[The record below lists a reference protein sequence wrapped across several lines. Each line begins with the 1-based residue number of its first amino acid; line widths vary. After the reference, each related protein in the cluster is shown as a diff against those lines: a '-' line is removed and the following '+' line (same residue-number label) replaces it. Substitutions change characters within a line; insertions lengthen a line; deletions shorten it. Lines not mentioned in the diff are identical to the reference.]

1 MRQAIIAKTL
11 GPTNHRGMR
20 IKVSCSAKTVI
31 YSWDYEKDPSENHI
45 NAIIRLAIEL
55 EWFPQKGTK
64 LTFGQL
70 PDGYIVGVFYEVKS

>member
-11 GPTNHRGMR
+11 GPTNFRGQR

-31 YSWDYEKDPSENHI
+31 YAWDYEQDPAANHI
-45 NAIIRLAIEL
+45 EAIIKLAIEL
-55 EWFPQKGTK
+55 DWFPKKGIK

-70 PDGYIVGVFYEVKS
+70 PDGHIVGVFYEVKS